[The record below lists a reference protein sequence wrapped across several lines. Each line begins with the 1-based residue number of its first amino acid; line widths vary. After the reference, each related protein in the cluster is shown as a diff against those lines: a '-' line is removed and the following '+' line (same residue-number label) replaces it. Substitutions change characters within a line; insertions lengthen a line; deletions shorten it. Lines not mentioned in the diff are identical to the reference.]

1 MRFLLTAIV
10 AVNSLGLLANDASTT
25 YNVISTI
32 GKEHSM
38 GVIVDGKSYPLQAS
52 KDIPVLHSGTA
63 PSGSYNYAKLNQANA
78 VVEKEPFQR
87 HLDENSEN
95 TPNEFYNR
103 TWNTQKVA
111 ELPKLMDP
119 LPGINRLDSS
129 LHAKNQIPTIY
140 LTGDQAQI
148 DLMHGNVTLD
158 TKVTLD
164 MHFIETDKITTV
176 KDVEIKVAGK
186 STRMLDKLSYG
197 IKTKKGDDLFGY
209 RRLKLRA
216 SRLDPSY
223 IREILCFDI
232 MESMGLP
239 VSGAS
244 FTRVIMNDQPIGLF
258 LMIEA
263 YKSNWYKN
271 EFGGG
276 KKLKHGRGATYEI
289 AGVGGNL
296 TYLGDNLTA
305 YDGPFKVREEAD
317 KKHGGK
323 DASNFKQLMD
333 FTKFLS
339 EAPTSSDDAVKIW
352 NEHIDMDSVIRSL
365 VVEIIGGFSD
375 GYIANANNF
384 FLYDN
389 LAEKRLTYLAAD
401 FDMTLGNT
409 LVTLADMW
417 AGNYTQYPGFTM
429 RPLTQKMMQ
438 VPEFKSQFEQLLHKA
453 SKQLINDT
461 AIHPRIDDLVK
472 MIREDVEW
480 DTALPKVQKMSIYDS
495 IDFSDT
501 ESLRKMFLP
510 PINVDAVKDMGTRVP
525 KDLDTSVYKP
535 SDLISLPGVTQWFS
549 HQSKAIQDYFTQHP
563 PST

>member
-1 MRFLLTAIV
+1 
-10 AVNSLGLLANDASTT
+10 
-25 YNVISTI
+25 
-32 GKEHSM
+32 M
-38 GVIVDGKSYPLQAS
+38 GVIVDGKTYPLQAS

-87 HLDENSEN
+87 HLDEKSGH

-103 TWNTQKVA
+103 TWNTQTVA
-111 ELPKLMDP
+111 ELPKLMDN
-119 LPGINRLDSS
+119 LPGMDRVDSP

-148 DLMHGNVTLD
+148 DLMHGNTTLD
-158 TKVTLD
+158 TRVAVD

-176 KDVEIKVAGK
+176 KDVEIKVAGQ
-186 STRMLDKLSYG
+186 STRLLDKLSYG
-197 IKTKKGDDLFGY
+197 LKIKKDQDLYGY
-209 RRLKLRA
+209 RGLKLRA
-216 SRLDPSY
+216 LRFDPSY
-223 IREILCFDI
+223 IREILCFDM

-244 FTRVIMNDQPIGLF
+244 YTRVIMNDQPIGLF

-263 YKSNWYKN
+263 YKNDWYKN

-276 KKLKHGRGATYEI
+276 KKLKHGRGATYQVSGI
-289 AGVGGNL
+289 GGDL
-296 TYLGDNLTA
+296 SYFGDNITA
-305 YDGPFKVREEAD
+305 YDGIFRVREKAD
-317 KKHGGK
+317 KKHGGE
-323 DASNFKQLMD
+323 DASNFKQVMD

-339 EAPTSSDDAVKIW
+339 EAPTSSDDAAKIW

-365 VVEIIGGFSD
+365 VIEIIAGFSD
-375 GYIANANNF
+375 GYIANTNNF

-401 FDMTLGNT
+401 FDMTIGNT
-409 LVTLADMW
+409 LVKLADMW

-438 VPEFKSQFEQLLHKA
+438 VPEFKSQFEQLLLKA
-453 SKQLINDT
+453 SKELINEA

-472 MIREDVEW
+472 LIREDVEW
-480 DTALPKVQKMSIYDS
+480 DTALPKVQKMAMYDFV
-495 IDFSDT
+495 DFNNT
-501 ESLRKMFLP
+501 EELRQIFSP
-510 PINVDAVKDMGTRVP
+510 PVDVDAVKDMGTRIP
-525 KDLDTSVYKP
+525 EDLDTSVYKQ
-535 SDLISLPGVTQWFS
+535 SDHISLPGVTQWFS
-549 HQSKAIQDYFTQHP
+549 RQSKAIQDYFTQHP
-563 PST
+563 LPPSLVTFIIHIRITL

>member
-10 AVNSLGLLANDASTT
+10 AVNSLGLLVNGASTT
-25 YNVISTI
+25 YNVISTT

-38 GVIVDGKSYPLQAS
+38 GVIVDGKTYPLQAS
-52 KDIPVLHSGTA
+52 KDIPILHSGTA

-87 HLDENSEN
+87 HLDENSGN

-103 TWNTQKVA
+103 TWNTQNVA
-111 ELPKLMDP
+111 ELPKLADP
-119 LPGINRLDSS
+119 LPGINRVDSS

-148 DLMHGNVTLD
+148 DLMHGNTTLD
-158 TKVTLD
+158 TRVTLD

-176 KDVEIKVAGK
+176 KDIQIKLAGRSSK
-186 STRMLDKLSYG
+186 WLDKLSYG
-197 IKTKKGDDLFGY
+197 LKTKKGEELFGY

-216 SRLDPSY
+216 LRADPSY
-223 IREILCFDI
+223 IREILCFD
-232 MESMGLP
+232 MMKSMGLP

-244 FTRVIMNDQPIGLF
+244 YTRVIMNDQPIGLF

-276 KKLKHGRGATYEI
+276 DKLKHGQGATYQ
-289 AGVGGNL
+289 GYGSVSDL
-296 TYLGDNLTA
+296 SYFGDNLTK
-305 YDGPFKVREEAD
+305 YDGPYKIEEDAD
-317 KKHGGK
+317 KEHGGK
-323 DASNFKQLMD
+323 NASNYKQVMD

-365 VVEIIGGFSD
+365 VVEIIAGFSD
-375 GYIANANNF
+375 GYIANANNY

-401 FDMTLGNT
+401 FDTTIGNT
-409 LVTLADMW
+409 IVKLADMW

-453 SKQLINDT
+453 SKQLIDDA

-472 MIREDVEW
+472 MIREDVDW
-480 DTALPKVQKMSIYDS
+480 DTALPKVNKNIMFDGFNASDIGDVLKELPPPLYLDS
-495 IDFSDT
+495 I
-501 ESLRKMFLP
+501 
-510 PINVDAVKDMGTRVP
+510 KDMTTRKP
-525 KDLDTSVYKP
+525 MDIDTAVYKP
-535 SDLISLPGVTQWFS
+535 SDHISLPGVTQWFS
-549 HQSKAIQDYFTQHP
+549 RQSKALQDYFTQHP